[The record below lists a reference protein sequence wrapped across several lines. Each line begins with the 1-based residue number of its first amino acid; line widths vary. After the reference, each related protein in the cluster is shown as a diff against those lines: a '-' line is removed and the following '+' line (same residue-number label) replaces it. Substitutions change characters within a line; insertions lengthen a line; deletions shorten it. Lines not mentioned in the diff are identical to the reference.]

1 MALPLA
7 TLLLLISGASA
18 WSGTPSSL
26 VAKYA
31 GAAGSAVRSRNGGD
45 KLKGYTAYWSI
56 DATAKKVRF
65 PFMAFMFASL
75 WMEPAD
81 TGDGGPPPPPLR
93 HILTP

>member
-65 PFMAFMFASL
+65 PFMAFYVCLFV
-75 WMEPAD
+75 
-81 TGDGGPPPPPLR
+81 DGTCGHCGLRFPPLP
-93 HILTP
+93 HSDIS